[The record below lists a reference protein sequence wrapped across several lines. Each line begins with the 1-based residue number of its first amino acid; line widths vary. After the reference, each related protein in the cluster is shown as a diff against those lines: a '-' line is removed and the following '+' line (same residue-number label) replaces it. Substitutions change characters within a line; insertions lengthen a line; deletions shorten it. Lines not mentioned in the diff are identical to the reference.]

1 MSSTQLMGKDQFEKG
16 EEGGFEEAISKS

>member
-1 MSSTQLMGKDQFEKG
+1 MGKDQFEKG